1 MRIVIVFF
9 KYNTFYFTYPPRKHD
24 FSHILPSCLLFIAES
39 RKYHPLVVLLHNH
52 KWLKKIS
59 KKVSPV
65 LKQCSVFYLRYC
77 VLRYFVKLPPFNG
90 SPLLCP
96 INATS
101 SFSYVFTLHYP
112 RVLHCRIVPIQK
124 LKKLF
129 VLGRKKPPI
138 IVVLSEFKRSN
149 LKVTRKFAK
158 TPRGHVDRGGEYF
171 HETFIR
177 RHIQAT
183 ASGVVEGGLGGAEPP
198 LLKFH
203 VDLGGLSPPPIIF
216 ARCIILNGNVL

>member
-24 FSHILPSCLLFIAES
+24 FSHILPSFLLFIAES

-77 VLRYFVKLPPFNG
+77 VLRYFVKLP
-90 SPLLCP
+90 

-124 LKKLF
+124 LKKIF

-138 IVVLSEFKRSN
+138 TVVLSEFKRSN
-149 LKVTRKFAK
+149 LKVTRKFVK
-158 TPRGHVDRGGEYF
+158 TPRGLLDRGGEYF
-171 HETFIR
+171 HETFV
-177 RHIQAT
+177 RHHSNLT
-183 ASGVVEGGLGGAEPP
+183 
-198 LLKFH
+198 KC
-203 VDLGGLSPPPIIF
+203 IIF
-216 ARCIILNGNVL
+216 FVFL

>member
-9 KYNTFYFTYPPRKHD
+9 KYNTFYFTYPHENTISAIFCRLVCFLSPNLANIIH
-24 FSHILPSCLLFIAES
+24 LLYFYIIINGWRRFQRRFHQFWNSAVYFIFDIVS
-39 RKYHPLVVLLHNH
+39 FD
-52 KWLKKIS
+52 IS
-59 KKVSPV
+59 SN
-65 LKQCSVFYLRYC
+65 CRH
-77 VLRYFVKLPPFNG
+77 FNG

-124 LKKLF
+124 LKKIF

-138 IVVLSEFKRSN
+138 TVVLSEFKRSN

-158 TPRGHVDRGGEYF
+158 TPRGLLDRGVNIF
-171 HETFIR
+171 TKRLF
-177 RHIQAT
+177 AT
-183 ASGVVEGGLGGAEPP
+183 TA
-198 LLKFH
+198 
-203 VDLGGLSPPPIIF
+203 I
-216 ARCIILNGNVL
+216 